1 MRRCHSAHP
10 YVRHDRGRR
19 DDQPALPDAYARH
32 LSVQPEL
39 AAGTATVVISG
50 ELDLLAAPS
59 LAAHLEQVLSGR
71 PRRLVLD
78 LARVSFMDCA
88 AARVIAG
95 TEGSLPRGERPV
107 IRRPSPVVRRVFE
120 LTGLDGHCELD
131 GEPGDR
137 LGRRAEPQ

>member
-1 MRRCHSAHP
+1 MGRCHSAHP
-10 YVRHDRGRR
+10 HVRRDRGRR
-19 DDQPALPDAYARH
+19 DDQPSLPDAYARH
-32 LSVQPEL
+32 LSVRPEL

-59 LAAHLEQVLSGR
+59 LAAHLEQILSGR
-71 PRRLVLD
+71 PQRLVLD
-78 LARVSFMDCA
+78 LARVTFIDCA

-95 TEGSLPRGERPV
+95 TEGSLPRGQRPV
-107 IRRPSPVVRRVFE
+107 IRRPSPLVRRVFE
-120 LTGLDGHCELD
+120 LTGLDGQCELD